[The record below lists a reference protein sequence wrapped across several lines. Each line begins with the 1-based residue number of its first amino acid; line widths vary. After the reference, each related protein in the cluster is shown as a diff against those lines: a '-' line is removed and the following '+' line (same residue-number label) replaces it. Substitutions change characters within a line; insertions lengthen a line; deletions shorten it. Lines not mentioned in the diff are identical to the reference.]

1 MSYICG
7 PCEEARHDQCDKPNC
22 SCNCHVSTLGAMQK
36 ILVAHAGILNERE
49 RKVLDR
55 VTDRVLSYKPKPKTK
70 AAKKRA
76 RRKKRK
82 KKRD

>member
-22 SCNCHVSTLGAMQK
+22 SCNCHVPDPPASNIWVDIDAR
-36 ILVAHAGILNERE
+36 ILN
-49 RKVLDR
+49 R
-55 VTDRVLSYKPKPKTK
+55 VTDKVLSYKPKPKTK

-76 RRKKRK
+76 RRNKRK

>member
-1 MSYICG
+1 M
-7 PCEEARHDQCDKPNC
+7 
-22 SCNCHVSTLGAMQK
+22 STLGPMQK
-36 ILVAHAGILNERE
+36 VLAEILEERE
-49 RKVLDR
+49 RKVLNS
-55 VTDRVLSYKPKPKTK
+55 VTDVVLAYRPKPKTK